1 MKKQRTVPLSGKFQL
16 GTAIAAFVLM
26 LIAYLMDIE
35 GIYGSFLWPDYFI
48 ESTLCHIVDIVP
60 FVLLLIFSIRQT
72 QEEYRDCRSFP
83 VAVLVS
89 RCIVDIAGLI
99 FDAADVTSELT
110 FDMTLEYSTVFL
122 LIYLVGMT
130 LAAAFLSRISYLAV
144 SGAYMV
150 IYVFA
155 IALTLGDR
163 WNYSHRNLVWAAA
176 YVLLHVSL
184 IAAGR
189 ALNEGNRYFP
199 KVREVLSGVLDEVI
213 NESVADDDDPEN
225 YAEEDYRICGTLHRS
240 SDEGK
245 VQERYILLQTPE
257 EEMLILAKRMDSGRY
272 EVVDDYE
279 EEKEILAAYFRLYR
293 QEPADG
299 KQETKE

>member
-48 ESTLCHIVDIVP
+48 ESTLCRIVDIVP

-89 RCIVDIAGLI
+89 RCIVDIAALI

-110 FDMTLEYSTVFL
+110 FDMTLEYSMIFL

-130 LAAAFLSRISYLAV
+130 LAAAFLSRMSYLAV

-150 IYVFA
+150 IYIFE

-176 YVLLHVSL
+176 YVMLHVSL

-213 NESVADDDDPEN
+213 NDSVSDETEGEP
-225 YAEEDYRICGTLHRS
+225 EEDYRICGTLQS
-240 SDEGK
+240 TSDEGK
-245 VQERYILLQTPE
+245 VQERYILLRTPE

-293 QEPADG
+293 QEPLESG
-299 KQETKE
+299 ERKEDE